1 MKNTQDLLHGNI
13 RRELIALTI
22 PLVLGNILQQF
33 YNTIDSFIVGR
44 YVGTEAFAGIGV
56 AGSIMNLFIFILNGG
71 CNGMSIIFA
80 ELYGQKNYEK
90 LRKESFLSLNAG
102 GGFTIVLSVISL
114 LVLYPVLALIQTPA
128 EVEPYVV
135 AYLRIIF
142 IGLPATFLYNWCSA
156 VLRAAGDTET
166 PLWTLFIAMVMNLGL
181 DIVFVLGLHM
191 GTSGTALATV
201 IAQLFS
207 AIVCLWI
214 MKKKHPIFFF
224 GRKEMVMDLP
234 LLKRTANFG
243 AVSAL
248 HQSSIYIGKMLV
260 QGAVNSG
267 GTDIISAYTVT
278 TRIEGFSNSFGDS
291 GSTAISV
298 FVAQNRGAGDKKRAL
313 KGFHQGLG
321 LMIVFVIILSVLQV
335 ALTRGAVLL
344 LMGNPSEVAMKNAVL
359 YMNVISVFYIL
370 NFIGNAG
377 VGFFRG
383 IGKISVP
390 VIGSTLH
397 ISIRV
402 ILSYLLI
409 GKMGLEAV
417 AFATGIGWISVV
429 LYQIVV
435 YRNVRKKGFI

>member
-1 MKNTQDLLHGNI
+1 
-13 RRELIALTI
+13 
-22 PLVLGNILQQF
+22 
-33 YNTIDSFIVGR
+33 
-44 YVGTEAFAGIGV
+44 
-56 AGSIMNLFIFILNGG
+56 
-71 CNGMSIIFA
+71 MSIIFA
-80 ELYGQKNYEK
+80 ELYGQKNHEK
-90 LRKESFLSLNAG
+90 LRRESFLSLSAG
-102 GGFTIVLSVISL
+102 GGFTIVLSIVSL

-135 AYLRIIF
+135 DYLRIIF
-142 IGLPATFLYNWCSA
+142 VGLPATFLYNWCSA

-181 DIVFVLGLHM
+181 DFVFVLGFHM
-191 GTSGTALATV
+191 GTSGTAMATV

-207 AIVCLWI
+207 AGICLWI

-267 GTDIISAYTVT
+267 GTDIISAYTAT
-278 TRIEGFSNSFGDS
+278 NRIEGFSNSFGNS
-291 GSTAISV
+291 GSDAISV

-321 LMIVFVIILSVLQV
+321 LMIIFVIILSILQ
-335 ALTRGAVLL
+335 AAITRGVVLL
-344 LMGNPSEVAMKNAVL
+344 LMGNPSETVIKNAVQ
-359 YMNVISVFYIL
+359 YMNVVSVFYIL

-383 IGKISVP
+383 IGKVSVP

-409 GKMGLEAV
+409 RNMGLEAV

-429 LYQIVV
+429 IYQVLV

>member
-90 LRKESFLSLNAG
+90 LRKESFLSLSAG

-114 LVLYPVLALIQTPA
+114 LVLYQVLALIQTPA

-166 PLWTLFIAMVMNLGL
+166 PLWTLFIAMVMNLVL

-243 AVSAL
+243 AV
-248 HQSSIYIGKMLV
+248 
-260 QGAVNSG
+260 SG

-321 LMIVFVIILSVLQV
+321 LMIVFVIILSVLQA

>member
-22 PLVLGNILQQF
+22 PLVIGNILQQF

-90 LRKESFLSLNAG
+90 LRKESFLSLSAG
-102 GGFTIVLSVISL
+102 GGFTIVLSIISL
-114 LVLYPVLALIQTPA
+114 LVLYPVLGLIRTPLD
-128 EVEPYVV
+128 VEPYVV
-135 AYLRIIF
+135 VYLRIIF

-156 VLRAAGDTET
+156 VLRAA
-166 PLWTLFIAMVMNLGL
+166 
-181 DIVFVLGLHM
+181 
-191 GTSGTALATV
+191 
-201 IAQLFS
+201 
-207 AIVCLWI
+207 
-214 MKKKHPIFFF
+214 
-224 GRKEMVMDLP
+224 
-234 LLKRTANFG
+234 
-243 AVSAL
+243 
-248 HQSSIYIGKMLV
+248 
-260 QGAVNSG
+260 
-267 GTDIISAYTVT
+267 
-278 TRIEGFSNSFGDS
+278 
-291 GSTAISV
+291 
-298 FVAQNRGAGDKKRAL
+298 
-313 KGFHQGLG
+313 
-321 LMIVFVIILSVLQV
+321 
-335 ALTRGAVLL
+335 LTRGAVQL
-344 LMGNPSEVAMKNAVL
+344 LMGNPSETVIKNAVL
-359 YMNVISVFYIL
+359 YMNVVSVFYIL

-402 ILSYLLI
+402 VLSYLLI
-409 GKMGLEAV
+409 GRMGLEAV

-435 YRNVRKKGFI
+435 YRKVRKQEFC

>member
-1 MKNTQDLLHGNI
+1 MTDTKDLMHGNI
-13 RRELIALTI
+13 KKELLALTI

-44 YVGTEAFAGIGV
+44 YIGTTAFAAIGV
-56 AGSIMNLFIFILNGG
+56 AGSIMNLFIFVLNGG

-80 ELYGQKNYEK
+80 ELYGQKNHEK
-90 LRKESFLSLNAG
+90 LKRESFLSLSAG
-102 GGFTIVLSVISL
+102 GGFTIVLSIVSL
-114 LVLYPVLALIQTPA
+114 LALYPVLGLIRTPT

-135 AYLRIIF
+135 DYLKIIF
-142 IGLPATFLYNWCSA
+142 LGLPATFLYNWCSA
-156 VLRAAGDTET
+156 MLRAAGDTET
-166 PLWTLFIAMVMNLGL
+166 PLWTLFIAMIMNLGL
-181 DIVFVLGLHM
+181 DFVFVVWGGM
-191 GTSGTALATV
+191 GTDGTALATV

-207 AIVCLWI
+207 VGVCLVF
-214 MKKKHPIFFF
+214 MKKKHPVFFF
-224 GRKEMVMDLP
+224 GQSSMVMDVP
-234 LLKRTANFG
+234 LLKRTAGFG

-248 HQSSIYIGKMLV
+248 HQSSLYIGKLLV

-267 GTDIISAYTVT
+267 GTEIISAYTAT
-278 TRIEGFSNSFGDS
+278 NRIEAFTNSFGDS
-291 GSTAISV
+291 GSAAISI

-321 LMIVFVIILSVLQV
+321 LMVAFVLILSVLQA
-335 ALTRGAVLL
+335 ALTRSAVTL
-344 LMGNPSEVAMKNAVL
+344 LMGDPSETVIKNAVL
-359 YMNVISVFYIL
+359 YMNVVSVFYIL

-402 ILSYLLI
+402 VLSYLLI
-409 GKMGLEAV
+409 GRMGLEAV

-429 LYQIVV
+429 LYQVVV
-435 YRNVRKKGFI
+435 YRKVRKKGFI

>member
-13 RRELIALTI
+13 KSELIALTI

-90 LRKESFLSLNAG
+90 LRKESFLSLSAG
-102 GGFTIVLSVISL
+102 GGFTIVLSIVSL
-114 LVLYPVLALIQTPA
+114 LVLYPVLGLIQTPP

-135 AYLRIIF
+135 AYLQIIF

-166 PLWTLFIAMVMNLGL
+166 PMWTLFIAMCMNLAL
-181 DIVFVLGLHM
+181 DVAFVPGLHM
-191 GTSGTALATV
+191 GTAGTALATV

-207 AIVCLWI
+207 AGVCLWI
-214 MKKKHPIFFF
+214 MRKKHPIFFF
-224 GRKEMVMDLP
+224 SRKDMGMDLP

-260 QGAVNSG
+260 
-267 GTDIISAYTVT
+267 
-278 TRIEGFSNSFGDS
+278 RE
-291 GSTAISV
+291 
-298 FVAQNRGAGDKKRAL
+298 R
-313 KGFHQGLG
+313 
-321 LMIVFVIILSVLQV
+321 
-335 ALTRGAVLL
+335 
-344 LMGNPSEVAMKNAVL
+344 
-359 YMNVISVFYIL
+359 
-370 NFIGNAG
+370 
-377 VGFFRG
+377 
-383 IGKISVP
+383 
-390 VIGSTLH
+390 
-397 ISIRV
+397 
-402 ILSYLLI
+402 
-409 GKMGLEAV
+409 
-417 AFATGIGWISVV
+417 
-429 LYQIVV
+429 
-435 YRNVRKKGFI
+435 

>member
-13 RRELIALTI
+13 KSELIALTI

-90 LRKESFLSLNAG
+90 LRKESFLSLSAG
-102 GGFTIVLSVISL
+102 GGFTIVLSIVSL
-114 LVLYPVLALIQTPA
+114 LVLYPVLGLIQTPP

-135 AYLRIIF
+135 AYLQIIF

-166 PLWTLFIAMVMNLGL
+166 PLWTLFIAMCMNLAL
-181 DIVFVLGLHM
+181 DVAFVPGLHM
-191 GTSGTALATV
+191 GTAGTALATV

-207 AIVCLWI
+207 AGVCLWI
-214 MKKKHPIFFF
+214 MRKKHPIFFF
-224 GRKEMVMDLP
+224 SRKDMGMDLP

-267 GTDIISAYTVT
+267 GTEIISAYTAT

-321 LMIVFVIILSVLQV
+321 LMIIFVIILSALQA
-335 ALTRGAVLL
+335 ALTRGAVQL
-344 LMGNPSEVAMKNAVL
+344 LMGNPSETVMKNAVL
-359 YMNVISVFYIL
+359 YMNVVSVFYIL

-402 ILSYLLI
+402 VLSYLLI
-409 GKMGLEAV
+409 GRMGLEAV
-417 AFATGIGWISVV
+417 AFATGSGWISVV

-435 YRNVRKKGFI
+435 YRKVRKQEFC

>member
-90 LRKESFLSLNAG
+90 LRKESFLSLSAG
-102 GGFTIVLSVISL
+102 GGFTIVLSIASL
-114 LVLYPVLALIQTPA
+114 LVLYPVLGLIQTPL

-166 PLWTLFIAMVMNLGL
+166 PLWTLFIAMCMNLAL
-181 DIVFVLGLHM
+181 DVAFVLGLHM
-191 GTSGTALATV
+191 GTAGTALATV

-207 AIVCLWI
+207 AGVCLWI
-214 MKKKHPIFFF
+214 MRKKHPIFFF
-224 GRKEMVMDLP
+224 SRKDMGMDLP

-267 GTDIISAYTVT
+267 GTEIISAYTAT

-321 LMIVFVIILSVLQV
+321 LICHHSVCPAGNPDKRRGTASHGESVRNRNEKCRIVYECGICLLYPEFHRKRRGGILPWNRKDFRPGDWKHAAYIHSSGSVLSAHRQNG
-335 ALTRGAVLL
+335 T
-344 LMGNPSEVAMKNAVL
+344 
-359 YMNVISVFYIL
+359 
-370 NFIGNAG
+370 
-377 VGFFRG
+377 
-383 IGKISVP
+383 
-390 VIGSTLH
+390 
-397 ISIRV
+397 
-402 ILSYLLI
+402 
-409 GKMGLEAV
+409 
-417 AFATGIGWISVV
+417 
-429 LYQIVV
+429 
-435 YRNVRKKGFI
+435 

>member
-1 MKNTQDLLHGNI
+1 
-13 RRELIALTI
+13 
-22 PLVLGNILQQF
+22 
-33 YNTIDSFIVGR
+33 
-44 YVGTEAFAGIGV
+44 
-56 AGSIMNLFIFILNGG
+56 
-71 CNGMSIIFA
+71 
-80 ELYGQKNYEK
+80 
-90 LRKESFLSLNAG
+90 
-102 GGFTIVLSVISL
+102 
-114 LVLYPVLALIQTPA
+114 
-128 EVEPYVV
+128 
-135 AYLRIIF
+135 
-142 IGLPATFLYNWCSA
+142 
-156 VLRAAGDTET
+156 
-166 PLWTLFIAMVMNLGL
+166 
-181 DIVFVLGLHM
+181 M
-191 GTSGTALATV
+191 GTAGTALATV

-207 AIVCLWI
+207 AGVCLWI
-214 MKKKHPIFFF
+214 MRKKHPIFFF
-224 GRKEMVMDLP
+224 RRKDMGMDLP

-267 GTDIISAYTVT
+267 GTEIISAYTAT

-321 LMIVFVIILSVLQV
+321 LMIVFVIILSALQA
-335 ALTRGAVLL
+335 ALTRGAVQL
-344 LMGNPSEVAMKNAVL
+344 LMGNPSETVMKNAVL
-359 YMNVISVFYIL
+359 YMNVVSVFYIL

-402 ILSYLLI
+402 VLSYLLI
-409 GKMGLEAV
+409 GRMGLEAV

-435 YRNVRKKGFI
+435 YRKVRKQEFC